1 MQEEG
6 SSKQESAN
14 KGDDQIPVEE
24 GEVGGASSEEGNKG
38 ASVEGND
45 EIPFEADGGS
55 TLSEEGNGGA
65 TKEGEEKAA
74 SGDGDGPAPLKEEE
88 IAPPGEGDKEE
99 PAAN

>member
-1 MQEEG
+1 M
-6 SSKQESAN
+6 
-14 KGDDQIPVEE
+14 
-24 GEVGGASSEEGNKG
+24 
-38 ASVEGND
+38 EGND

-74 SGDGDGPAPLKEEE
+74 SGDGDGPAPVKEEE